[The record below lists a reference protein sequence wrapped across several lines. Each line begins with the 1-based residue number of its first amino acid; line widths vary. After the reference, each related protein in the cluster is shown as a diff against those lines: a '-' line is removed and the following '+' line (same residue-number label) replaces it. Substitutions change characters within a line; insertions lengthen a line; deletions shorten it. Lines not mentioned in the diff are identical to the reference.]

1 MAKAKEIT
9 GLDCAA
15 NATDGVK
22 LVLQTRFEEMF
33 ELREAALDWSDIE
46 GVHDMRVA
54 SRRLRSALRDFLP
67 LFHKQTPLK
76 NFGRELKKVA
86 DALGKVR
93 DQDVAIVAL
102 EGLKN
107 ETVEH
112 EEIKQGIEK
121 LIEERNVICDKARM
135 ALTETITAGTLTLL
149 REKLTKAL
157 EQATNES
164 KSKDITFRE
173 AGSAIIKGQLKEFL
187 KLSKSI
193 YTPFDIEPLHDLRIA
208 AKRLRYAMELFTV
221 CSGEELNSFADE
233 VSNMQSSLGE
243 LHDCDVW
250 IEEMG
255 NRLKRESKVTQTVE
269 NQERHDAVIW
279 LLSHFVKTR
288 TKHYRAAL
296 ERWQNWTK
304 DNFAERLI
312 ENVNG

>member
-15 NATDGVK
+15 SATDGVK

-54 SRRLRSALRDFLP
+54 SRRLRSALRDFHSLMRKRE
-67 LFHKQTPLK
+67 FK
-76 NFGRELKKVA
+76 NFGKELKKVA
-86 DALGKVR
+86 DALGNVR
-93 DQDVAIVAL
+93 DQDVAIAAL
-102 EGLKN
+102 EDLKN
-107 ETVEH
+107 ETAEH
-112 EEIKQGIEK
+112 EEIKRGIEK
-121 LIEERNVICDKARM
+121 LIEERNVIRDKARI

-149 REKLTKAL
+149 REKLNEALRKAI
-157 EQATNES
+157 NED
-164 KSKDITFRE
+164 KSQNRTFRE
-173 AGSAIIKGQLKEFL
+173 AGNAIIKERQKEFL
-187 KLSKSI
+187 KLSRSI
-193 YTPFDIEPLHDLRIA
+193 YTPFDINPLHDLRIA
-208 AKRLRYAMELFTV
+208 AKRLRYAMELFSV
-221 CSGEELNSFADE
+221 CFGEEMNSFAEE
-233 VSNMQSSLGE
+233 VSNMQGSLGE

-255 NRLKRESKVTQTVE
+255 NRLKRKSKVLQTVE

-279 LLSHFVKTR
+279 LMSHFVKTR

-296 ERWQNWTK
+296 DRWQNWTK
-304 DNFAERLI
+304 DNFAKRLI